1 MSLYVFDTD
10 HLSLYQAGHV
20 RVLQNLTRHVHDEL
34 SLAVISVEE
43 QLSGWQTA
51 LRKARDETRRSEV
64 YRRMALSIEGF
75 AGWTVLPLSVP
86 AMARHSNLLRQHLNI
101 GSNDLKIAAIAMER
115 RGTVVTRNARDFAR
129 VPGLKWEDWSV

>member
-20 RVLQNLTRHVHDEL
+20 RVLQNLMRHVHDEL
-34 SLAVISVEE
+34 SVAVISVEE

-51 LRKARDETRRSEV
+51 LRKARDGARRSEV
-64 YRRMALSIEGF
+64 YRRMAHSIEGL
-75 AGWTVLPLSVP
+75 AGWRVLPFSMS
-86 AMARHSNLLRQHLNI
+86 AMARHSSLLRQHLNI

-115 RGTVVTRNARDFAR
+115 GGTVVTRNARDFAR
-129 VPGLKWEDWSV
+129 IRGLRWEDWSV